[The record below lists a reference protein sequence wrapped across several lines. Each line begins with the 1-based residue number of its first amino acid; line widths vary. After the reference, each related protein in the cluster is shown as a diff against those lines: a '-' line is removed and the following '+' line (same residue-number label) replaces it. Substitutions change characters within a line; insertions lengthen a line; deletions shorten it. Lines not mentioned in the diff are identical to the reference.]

1 MHIYSLHSPEQLQ
14 LFLSG
19 GYFAA
24 NISTVMG
31 SDYKLTRADYLNTR
45 TLTENSTETY
55 VQILD
60 RKIMFRD
67 VGGEELNRALYWSS
81 AIRDSFCTTFVVPL
95 TKYVN
100 QASTMQPRKRKEEI
114 PSQLRDIRHDL
125 WMYLLGETEP
135 TMILLLNKQ
144 DMFRKNL
151 RVCPLHTSC
160 EDFRSVLPRAED
172 ESDEKYSERCEAEI
186 IQFFQQTPASVTQS
200 EQYIKAK
207 HAKSAKLQSIFVTQ
221 ANDERLFKSVKK
233 SVRKSLVK
241 LIQANFA
248 RHGLI

>member
-1 MHIYSLHSPEQLQ
+1 MCIYSLHSAEQVQ

-19 GYFAA
+19 GYFVA
-24 NISTVMG
+24 NISTVMR
-31 SDYKLTRADYLNTR
+31 SDYKLTRADYFNTR
-45 TLTENSTETY
+45 TLTENFTEAY

-60 RKIMFRD
+60 RKFLFRD

-81 AIRDSFCTTFVVPL
+81 AIRDSFCTIFVVPL
-95 TKYVN
+95 TKYVS
-100 QASTMQPRKRKEEI
+100 QASTMQPRKEEI

-125 WMYLLGETEP
+125 WTYLLGETEP

-151 RVCPLHTSC
+151 RVCPLHKSC
-160 EDFRSVLPRAED
+160 EDFNSVPPRAED
-172 ESDEKYSERCEAEI
+172 ESDEKYFERCEAEI
-186 IQFFQQTPASVTQS
+186 IQFFQQIPASVTQS
-200 EQYIKAK
+200 EQYKEAK
-207 HAKSAKLQSIFVTQ
+207 HAKLAKLHSIFVTQ

-233 SVRKSLVK
+233 SVQKSLVQ

-248 RHGLI
+248 RHGLV